1 MICPS
6 WWALSVLIVRTQGKC
21 SPFPYILAYQPR
33 GEEGIWPM
41 EGGAGGPWLTI
52 LFFYF
57 FFSRSADC
65 SSLDMLNKGDLLL
78 KLFSCDQHHILR
90 KTPPSWSHALALKK
104 SKGKRLMTS
113 TIPVLR
119 SCHIHRIAHCDGWTR
134 PLIFCLGDHCL
145 SKWLLTLLLQYFQKL
160 TRRCLRARQS
170 LTLPC
175 GQPQLFP
182 RLNLGPWILL
192 SS

>member
-1 MICPS
+1 MSSLCLDHENPGQ
-6 WWALSVLIVRTQGKC
+6 VF
-21 SPFPYILAYQPR
+21 PFPLHPCLPAPWWGRHLTNGR
-33 GEEGIWPM
+33 GSWRALVDNSIF
-41 EGGAGGPWLTI
+41 L
-52 LFFYF
+52 F

-160 TRRCLRARQS
+160 ARRCLLVPGS
-170 LTLPC
+170 P
-175 GQPQLFP
+175 
-182 RLNLGPWILL
+182 
-192 SS
+192 